1 MEYNIKEIKAYQVL
15 DSRGFPTVRCK
26 VTLEGGDV
34 GVATVPS
41 GASTGEFEAVEL
53 RDGTKDFG
61 GKSVNKAVANVNT
74 MIAPALIGKSALD
87 QMTIDDTMIKLDS
100 TDNKSKLGANAI
112 LSVSLA
118 TARAVSKYLKLPLYS
133 YLGNAFSQRMPVP
146 MMNILNGGAHASN
159 NIDIQEFMVM
169 PVGAPDF
176 KTALRE
182 CCDVYRSLKELLG
195 SLGKSTAVGDEGG
208 FAPDLESDEQAIEL
222 ILKAVKKAG
231 YSDKEVKIALD
242 AAASEWYVNGN
253 YHLKKR
259 NVDMTTDELIAYF
272 ERLLA
277 AYPIVSLEDPLS
289 ENDWDGWKKITS
301 KLGNKVQLVGDD
313 LFVTNPQRLRQGID
327 TGCANSILVKV
338 NQIGTLTE
346 SFKAIED
353 AQRAGYTTVISHRS
367 GETEDT
373 TIADIAVA
381 VNAGQIKTGAP
392 CRSERTAKYN
402 RLLEIE
408 DELSNNSSYY
418 FG

>member
-15 DSRGFPTVRCK
+15 DSRGVPTVRCK
-26 VTLEGGDV
+26 VTLEGGDF

-118 TARAVSKYLKLPLYS
+118 TAIAVSKYLKLPLYS
-133 YLGNAFSQRMPVP
+133 YLGNAFSQRLPVP

-169 PVGAPDF
+169 PVGATDF

-231 YSDKEVKIALD
+231 YSDKEIKIAID
-242 AAASEWYVNGN
+242 AASSEWYANGN

-259 NVDMTTDELIAYF
+259 NVDMTTDEIIAYF
-272 ERLLA
+272 ERLTA
-277 AYPIVSLEDPLS
+277 AYPIVSIEDPLS

-301 KLGNKVQLVGDD
+301 KLGSKVQLVGDD
-313 LFVTNPQRLRQGID
+313 LFVTNPKRLRQGID

>member
-61 GKSVNKAVANVNT
+61 GKSVNKAVENVNT

-133 YLGNAFSQRMPVP
+133 YLGNAFSQRLPVP

-231 YSDKEVKIALD
+231 YSDKEIKIALD